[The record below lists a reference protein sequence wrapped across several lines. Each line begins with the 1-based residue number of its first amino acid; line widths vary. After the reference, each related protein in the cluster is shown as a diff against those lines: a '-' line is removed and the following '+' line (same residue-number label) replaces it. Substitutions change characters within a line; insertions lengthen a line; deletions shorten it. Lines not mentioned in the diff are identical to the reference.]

1 MLANIGLSCV
11 ERTYYLFT
19 KMNGRQTP
27 DTRMS
32 RGSRSR
38 TAAVVL
44 FVLAV
49 STNPRA
55 AAFTTGPPT
64 FRSAQHVS
72 SSLHMIPEEVV
83 MPVVIFAGALAAT
96 VYSSK
101 GEPASEL
108 SEQVTQLTE
117 QIQTLTKV
125 QSTTEAAATEPES
138 ITAPPPAPA
147 PKAVAKTVE
156 PKKDL
161 ALVVGS
167 TIDEIRATEKRVQDK
182 KKLLSKESVVAVVAP
197 PAVTTATESESTT
210 TTEKKRGFLRQ
221 SWRVIKKVVAPWRK
235 WENIS

>member
-1 MLANIGLSCV
+1 MNRDRKSC
-11 ERTYYLFT
+11 
-19 KMNGRQTP
+19 
-27 DTRMS
+27 
-32 RGSRSR
+32 

-49 STNPRA
+49 STNPRV
-55 AAFTTGPPT
+55 AAFTTAPRT
-64 FRSAQHVS
+64 FPSAQHV

-125 QSTTEAAATEPES
+125 QSTTEAATAEPES

-147 PKAVAKTVE
+147 PKAVAKTAE

-197 PAVTTATESESTT
+197 PVVTITEST